1 MNSGKKTVSEV
12 KLNTFFFFFTSVLC
26 GQEAC

>member
-12 KLNTFFFFFTSVLC
+12 KLNTFFFFTSVLC